1 MGWRS
6 GMQAALA
13 MLWPAATAPD
23 EAVPDGAVPESAPA
37 VPTAPLTPYPADR
50 AQAYAQLRLIAAYLA
65 EIEPHSPTPYLLRQA
80 AAWGELPLDALLR
93 TVVKEEG
100 GLARF
105 LALLEVS

>member
-6 GMQAALA
+6 GVQAALA

-37 VPTAPLTPYPADR
+37 VPTAPLTPYPA
-50 AQAYAQLRLIAAYLA
+50 AYAQLRLIAAYLA
-65 EIEPHSPTPYLLRQA
+65 EIEPNSPTPYLLRQA